1 MARISKPGL
10 DYFPLD
16 VNFFQDRKVRRIS
29 NRHHAAGI
37 AALTSL
43 LCLIY
48 KEKGFYVAWNQDTLF
63 DISQEVCCEEEEMQ
77 AIIDDCLSVGLFDTY
92 IYKEYGILTSQ
103 AIQEQYH
110 KIITDSRRKYKLP
123 LERFWLIKEGEDGT
137 ENNSAEIRNNI
148 NSKGTEVYEAESHIV
163 GAEVNAIKTRIN
175 ITATEVTKTKTG
187 IGTTGTNIHAAGT
200 GINATKT
207 VTDEAAMKINAA
219 KNREIA
225 ATIPQTKQETDTEIE
240 SKSETDTEIKSK
252 PERERE
258 RDKERERQS
267 KTENEWEKDR
277 EQPPVPSNGVFQAAP
292 VAVKGLSLEISSG
305 KRGEENKEERRNEGI
320 DQKGETRYNG
330 TQYERNQQEE
340 AKHNGT
346 QYERNQQEEAKYNGT
361 QYERSQQEEA
371 KYNGTQYERNQQEE
385 AKHNGTQY
393 ERNQQEEAKYNGTQ
407 YERSQQEEAKYNGTQ
422 YERNQ
427 QEEAKHNGTQYER
440 NQQEEAKH
448 NGTQYERSQQ
458 EEAPNENTASGGF
471 SESLLRLNMDAIGI
485 RNEPTVKAILALARR
500 RKLGGPCGTLWKVLS
515 SEYRST
521 LLKKNEPGDY
531 ILWALNHSAEFED
544 TYNGIL
550 KKRVRGR

>member
-123 LERFWLIKEGEDGT
+123 LEQFWLIKEGEDGT

-163 GAEVNAIKTRIN
+163 GAEVNAIKTGIN

-187 IGTTGTNIHAAGT
+187 IDTTGTNIHAAGT

-207 VTDEAAMKINAA
+207 VTDESAMKINAA

-330 TQYERNQQEE
+330 IQYERNQL
-340 AKHNGT
+340 
-346 QYERNQQEEAKYNGT
+346 EEAKYNGT
-361 QYERSQQEEA
+361 QYERS
-371 KYNGTQYERNQQEE
+371 
-385 AKHNGTQY
+385 
-393 ERNQQEEAKYNGTQ
+393 
-407 YERSQQEEAKYNGTQ
+407 
-422 YERNQ
+422 Q

-458 EEAPNENTASGGF
+458 EEAPNESTASGGY

>member
-123 LERFWLIKEGEDGT
+123 LEQFWLIKEGEDGT

-163 GAEVNAIKTRIN
+163 GAEVNAIKTGIN

-187 IGTTGTNIHAAGT
+187 IDTTGTNIHAAGT

-207 VTDEAAMKINAA
+207 VTDESAMKINAA

-346 QYERNQQEEAKYNGT
+346 QYER
-361 QYERSQQEEA
+361 
-371 KYNGTQYERNQQEE
+371 
-385 AKHNGTQY
+385 
-393 ERNQQEEAKYNGTQ
+393 
-407 YERSQQEEAKYNGTQ
+407 
-422 YERNQ
+422 
-427 QEEAKHNGTQYER
+427 
-440 NQQEEAKH
+440 
-448 NGTQYERSQQ
+448 SQQ
-458 EEAPNENTASGGF
+458 EEAPNESTASGGF

>member
-48 KEKGFYVAWNQDTLF
+48 KEKGFYIAWNQDTLF
-63 DISQEVCCEEEEMQ
+63 DISQEVCCEEEERQ

-123 LERFWLIKEGEDGT
+123 LEQFWLIKEGEDGT

-163 GAEVNAIKTRIN
+163 GAEVNAIKTGIN

-187 IGTTGTNIHAAGT
+187 IDTTGTNIHAAGT

-219 KNREIA
+219 KKREIA

-330 TQYERNQQEE
+330 IQYERNQL
-340 AKHNGT
+340 
-346 QYERNQQEEAKYNGT
+346 
-361 QYERSQQEEA
+361 
-371 KYNGTQYERNQQEE
+371 
-385 AKHNGTQY
+385 
-393 ERNQQEEAKYNGTQ
+393 
-407 YERSQQEEAKYNGTQ
+407 
-422 YERNQ
+422 
-427 QEEAKHNGTQYER
+427 EEAKHNGTQYER

-458 EEAPNENTASGGF
+458 EEAPNESTASGGF

>member
-48 KEKGFYVAWNQDTLF
+48 KEKGFYIAWNQDTLF

-123 LERFWLIKEGEDGT
+123 LEQFWLIKEGEDGT

-148 NSKGTEVYEAESHIV
+148 NSKGTEVDEAESHIV
-163 GAEVNAIKTRIN
+163 GAEVNAIKTGIN

-187 IGTTGTNIHAAGT
+187 IDTTGTNIHAAGT

-207 VTDEAAMKINAA
+207 VTDESAMKINAA

-252 PERERE
+252 PERE

-330 TQYERNQQEE
+330 IQYERNQLEE
-340 AKHNGT
+340 AKH
-346 QYERNQQEEAKYNGT
+346 
-361 QYERSQQEEA
+361 
-371 KYNGTQYERNQQEE
+371 
-385 AKHNGTQY
+385 
-393 ERNQQEEAKYNGTQ
+393 
-407 YERSQQEEAKYNGTQ
+407 NGTQ

-448 NGTQYERSQQ
+448 NGTQYERNQQEEAKHNGTQYERNQQ
-458 EEAPNENTASGGF
+458 EEAPNESTASGGF

>member
-37 AALTSL
+37 AGTHFPALPHL
-43 LCLIY
+43 QR
-48 KEKGFYVAWNQDTLF
+48 KGIYVAWNQDTLF

-123 LERFWLIKEGEDGT
+123 LERFWLIKEEEDGT
-137 ENNSAEIRNNI
+137 GNNSAEIRSNI
-148 NSKGTEVYEAESHIV
+148 NIKGTEVDEAESNIV
-163 GAEVNAIKTRIN
+163 GAEVNAIKTGVN
-175 ITATEVTKTKTG
+175 IAATEVTKTKTG
-187 IGTTGTNIHAAGT
+187 IGTTGTDIHAAGT

-207 VTDEAAMKINAA
+207 VTDGAAMKINAA

-240 SKSETDTEIKSK
+240 SKSETDTEIQSKPKREMENDIK
-252 PERERE
+252 PEREK
-258 RDKERERQS
+258 DKERERQS

-305 KRGEENKEERRNEGI
+305 KREEENKEERRYEGI
-320 DQKGETRYNG
+320 DQK
-330 TQYERNQQEE
+330 
-340 AKHNGT
+340 
-346 QYERNQQEEAKYNGT
+346 EEAKYNGT
-361 QYERSQQEEA
+361 QYERS
-371 KYNGTQYERNQQEE
+371 
-385 AKHNGTQY
+385 
-393 ERNQQEEAKYNGTQ
+393 
-407 YERSQQEEAKYNGTQ
+407 
-422 YERNQ
+422 
-427 QEEAKHNGTQYER
+427 
-440 NQQEEAKH
+440 QQEEAKH

-458 EEAPNENTASGGF
+458 EEAPNESIASGGF

-485 RNEPTVKAILALARR
+485 RNEQTVKAILALARR
-500 RKLGGPCGTLWKVLS
+500 GKLGGPCGTLWKVLS

-531 ILWALNHSAEFED
+531 ILWALNHPAEFED
-544 TYNGIL
+544 TYTGIL

>member
-123 LERFWLIKEGEDGT
+123 LERFWLIKEEKDGT
-137 ENNSAEIRNNI
+137 GNNSADIRSNI
-148 NSKGTEVYEAESHIV
+148 NSKGTEVDEAENKIV
-163 GAEVNAIKTRIN
+163 DAGVNTTKTGVN
-175 ITATEVTKTKTG
+175 ITATEVTKTKPG
-187 IGTTGTNIHAAGT
+187 IGTTGTNIHAAGTDIHAAGTDIHAAGT

-207 VTDEAAMKINAA
+207 VTDGAAMKINAA

-240 SKSETDTEIKSK
+240 SKSETDTEIQSKPKREMENDIK
-252 PERERE
+252 PEREK
-258 RDKERERQS
+258 DKERERQS

-277 EQPPVPSNGVFQAAP
+277 EQPPVPSNGVSQAAP

-305 KRGEENKEERRNEGI
+305 KREEENKEERRNGGI
-320 DQKGETRYNG
+320 DQKGEARYNG
-330 TQYERNQQEE
+330 TQYERNQLEE
-340 AKHNGT
+340 PKHNGT
-346 QYERNQQEEAKYNGT
+346 QYERNQQEEA
-361 QYERSQQEEA
+361 
-371 KYNGTQYERNQQEE
+371 
-385 AKHNGTQY
+385 
-393 ERNQQEEAKYNGTQ
+393 
-407 YERSQQEEAKYNGTQ
+407 
-422 YERNQ
+422 
-427 QEEAKHNGTQYER
+427 
-440 NQQEEAKH
+440 
-448 NGTQYERSQQ
+448 
-458 EEAPNENTASGGF
+458 PNESTASGGF

>member
-123 LERFWLIKEGEDGT
+123 LERFWLIKEEKDGT
-137 ENNSAEIRNNI
+137 GNNSADIRSNI
-148 NSKGTEVYEAESHIV
+148 NSKGTEVDEAENKIV
-163 GAEVNAIKTRIN
+163 DAGVNTTKTGVN
-175 ITATEVTKTKTG
+175 ITATEVTKTKPG
-187 IGTTGTNIHAAGT
+187 IGTTGTNIHAAGTDIHAAGT

-207 VTDEAAMKINAA
+207 VTDGAAMKINAA

-240 SKSETDTEIKSK
+240 SKSETDTEIQSKPKREMENDIK
-252 PERERE
+252 PEREK
-258 RDKERERQS
+258 DKERERQS

-277 EQPPVPSNGVFQAAP
+277 EQPPVPSNGVSQAAP

-305 KRGEENKEERRNEGI
+305 KREEENKEERRNGGI
-320 DQKGETRYNG
+320 DQKGEARYNGTQYERNQLEEPKHNG

-340 AKHNGT
+340 PKHNGT
-346 QYERNQQEEAKYNGT
+346 QYERNQQEEA
-361 QYERSQQEEA
+361 
-371 KYNGTQYERNQQEE
+371 
-385 AKHNGTQY
+385 
-393 ERNQQEEAKYNGTQ
+393 
-407 YERSQQEEAKYNGTQ
+407 
-422 YERNQ
+422 
-427 QEEAKHNGTQYER
+427 
-440 NQQEEAKH
+440 
-448 NGTQYERSQQ
+448 
-458 EEAPNENTASGGF
+458 PNESIASGGF

-485 RNEPTVKAILALARR
+485 RNEQTVKGILALARR

-531 ILWALNHSAEFED
+531 ILWALNHLAEFED
-544 TYNGIL
+544 TYTGIL

>member
-123 LERFWLIKEGEDGT
+123 LEQFWLIKEGEDGT

-148 NSKGTEVYEAESHIV
+148 NSKGTEVDEAESHIV
-163 GAEVNAIKTRIN
+163 GAEVNAIKTGIN

-219 KNREIA
+219 KKREIA

-330 TQYERNQQEE
+330 IQYERNQL
-340 AKHNGT
+340 
-346 QYERNQQEEAKYNGT
+346 EEAKYNGT

-371 KYNGTQYERNQQEE
+371 K
-385 AKHNGTQY
+385 H
-393 ERNQQEEAKYNGTQ
+393 
-407 YERSQQEEAKYNGTQ
+407 NGTQ

-458 EEAPNENTASGGF
+458 EEAPNESTASGGF

-485 RNEPTVKAILALARR
+485 RNELTVKAILALARR

>member
-123 LERFWLIKEGEDGT
+123 LERFWLIKEEKDGT
-137 ENNSAEIRNNI
+137 GNNSADIRSNI
-148 NSKGTEVYEAESHIV
+148 NSKGTEVDEAENKIV
-163 GAEVNAIKTRIN
+163 DAGVNTTKTGVN

-187 IGTTGTNIHAAGT
+187 IDTTGTNIHAAGT

-207 VTDEAAMKINAA
+207 VTDGAAMKINAA

-240 SKSETDTEIKSK
+240 SKSETDTEIQSKPKREMENDIK
-252 PERERE
+252 PEREK
-258 RDKERERQS
+258 DKERERQS

-277 EQPPVPSNGVFQAAP
+277 EQPPVPSNGVSQAAP

-305 KRGEENKEERRNEGI
+305 KGEEENKEERRNGGI
-320 DQKGETRYNG
+320 DQKGEARYNGTQYERNQLEEPKHNG

-340 AKHNGT
+340 PKHNGT
-346 QYERNQQEEAKYNGT
+346 QYERNQQEEA
-361 QYERSQQEEA
+361 
-371 KYNGTQYERNQQEE
+371 
-385 AKHNGTQY
+385 
-393 ERNQQEEAKYNGTQ
+393 
-407 YERSQQEEAKYNGTQ
+407 
-422 YERNQ
+422 
-427 QEEAKHNGTQYER
+427 
-440 NQQEEAKH
+440 
-448 NGTQYERSQQ
+448 
-458 EEAPNENTASGGF
+458 PNESIASGGF

-485 RNEPTVKAILALARR
+485 RNEQTVKGILALARR

-531 ILWALNHSAEFED
+531 ILWALNHPAEFED
-544 TYNGIL
+544 TYTGIL

>member
-330 TQYERNQQEE
+330 IQYERNQLEE
-340 AKHNGT
+340 AKH
-346 QYERNQQEEAKYNGT
+346 
-361 QYERSQQEEA
+361 
-371 KYNGTQYERNQQEE
+371 
-385 AKHNGTQY
+385 
-393 ERNQQEEAKYNGTQ
+393 
-407 YERSQQEEAKYNGTQ
+407 NGTQ

-458 EEAPNENTASGGF
+458 EEAPNESTASGGF

>member
-258 RDKERERQS
+258 RDKERDRQS

-346 QYERNQQEEAKYNGT
+346 QYERNQQEEAK
-361 QYERSQQEEA
+361 
-371 KYNGTQYERNQQEE
+371 
-385 AKHNGTQY
+385 HNGTQY
-393 ERNQQEEAKYNGTQ
+393 ERNQQEEPKHNG
-407 YERSQQEEAKYNGTQ
+407 AQ

-427 QEEAKHNGTQYER
+427 QEEA
-440 NQQEEAKH
+440 
-448 NGTQYERSQQ
+448 
-458 EEAPNENTASGGF
+458 PNESTSSGGF

-485 RNEPTVKAILALARR
+485 RNEQTVKGILALARR

>member
-123 LERFWLIKEGEDGT
+123 LEQFWLIKEGEDGT

-148 NSKGTEVYEAESHIV
+148 NSKGTEVDEAESHIV
-163 GAEVNAIKTRIN
+163 GAEVNAIKTGIN

-187 IGTTGTNIHAAGT
+187 IDTTGTNIHAAGT

-207 VTDEAAMKINAA
+207 VTDESAMKINAA

-330 TQYERNQQEE
+330 IQYERNQLEE
-340 AKHNGT
+340 AKH
-346 QYERNQQEEAKYNGT
+346 
-361 QYERSQQEEA
+361 
-371 KYNGTQYERNQQEE
+371 
-385 AKHNGTQY
+385 
-393 ERNQQEEAKYNGTQ
+393 
-407 YERSQQEEAKYNGTQ
+407 NGTQ

-458 EEAPNENTASGGF
+458 EEAPNESTASGGF

>member
-123 LERFWLIKEGEDGT
+123 LEQFWLIKEGEDGT

-163 GAEVNAIKTRIN
+163 GAEVNAIKTGIN

-200 GINATKT
+200 GINVTKT

-240 SKSETDTEIKSK
+240 SKSER
-252 PERERE
+252 ERERE

-330 TQYERNQQEE
+330 IQYERNQLEE

-361 QYERSQQEEA
+361 QYERS
-371 KYNGTQYERNQQEE
+371 
-385 AKHNGTQY
+385 
-393 ERNQQEEAKYNGTQ
+393 
-407 YERSQQEEAKYNGTQ
+407 
-422 YERNQ
+422 Q

-458 EEAPNENTASGGF
+458 EEAPNESTASGGF

>member
-123 LERFWLIKEGEDGT
+123 LERFWLIKEEKDGT
-137 ENNSAEIRNNI
+137 GNNSADIRSNI
-148 NSKGTEVYEAESHIV
+148 NSKGTEVDEAENKIV
-163 GAEVNAIKTRIN
+163 DAGVNTTKTGVN
-175 ITATEVTKTKTG
+175 ITATEVTKTKPG
-187 IGTTGTNIHAAGT
+187 IGTTGTNIHAAGTDIHAAGT

-207 VTDEAAMKINAA
+207 VTDGAAMKINAA

-240 SKSETDTEIKSK
+240 SKSETDTEIQSKPKREMENDIK
-252 PERERE
+252 PEREK
-258 RDKERERQS
+258 DKERERQS

-277 EQPPVPSNGVFQAAP
+277 EQPPVPSNGVSQAAP

-305 KRGEENKEERRNEGI
+305 KREEENKEERRNGGL
-320 DQKGETRYNG
+320 DQKGEARYNGTQYERNQLEEPKHNG

-340 AKHNGT
+340 PKHNGT
-346 QYERNQQEEAKYNGT
+346 QYERNQQEEA
-361 QYERSQQEEA
+361 
-371 KYNGTQYERNQQEE
+371 
-385 AKHNGTQY
+385 
-393 ERNQQEEAKYNGTQ
+393 
-407 YERSQQEEAKYNGTQ
+407 
-422 YERNQ
+422 
-427 QEEAKHNGTQYER
+427 
-440 NQQEEAKH
+440 
-448 NGTQYERSQQ
+448 
-458 EEAPNENTASGGF
+458 PNESIASGGF

-485 RNEPTVKAILALARR
+485 RNEQTVKGILALARR

-531 ILWALNHSAEFED
+531 ILWALNHPAEFED
-544 TYNGIL
+544 TYTGIL

>member
-123 LERFWLIKEGEDGT
+123 LEQFWLIKEGEDGT

-163 GAEVNAIKTRIN
+163 GAEVNAIKTGIN

-187 IGTTGTNIHAAGT
+187 IDTTGTNIHAAGT

-330 TQYERNQQEE
+330 IQYERNQLEE
-340 AKHNGT
+340 AKH
-346 QYERNQQEEAKYNGT
+346 
-361 QYERSQQEEA
+361 
-371 KYNGTQYERNQQEE
+371 NGTQYERNQQEE

-393 ERNQQEEAKYNGTQ
+393 ERNQQEEA
-407 YERSQQEEAKYNGTQ
+407 
-422 YERNQ
+422 
-427 QEEAKHNGTQYER
+427 
-440 NQQEEAKH
+440 
-448 NGTQYERSQQ
+448 
-458 EEAPNENTASGGF
+458 PNESTASGGF

>member
-48 KEKGFYVAWNQDTLF
+48 KEKGFYIAWNQDTLF

-123 LERFWLIKEGEDGT
+123 LEQFWLIKEGEDGT

-148 NSKGTEVYEAESHIV
+148 NSKGTEVDEAESHIV
-163 GAEVNAIKTRIN
+163 GAEVNAIKTGIN

-187 IGTTGTNIHAAGT
+187 IDTTGTNIHAAGT

-207 VTDEAAMKINAA
+207 VTDESAMKINAA

-330 TQYERNQQEE
+330 IQYERNQL
-340 AKHNGT
+340 
-346 QYERNQQEEAKYNGT
+346 
-361 QYERSQQEEA
+361 
-371 KYNGTQYERNQQEE
+371 
-385 AKHNGTQY
+385 
-393 ERNQQEEAKYNGTQ
+393 
-407 YERSQQEEAKYNGTQ
+407 
-422 YERNQ
+422 
-427 QEEAKHNGTQYER
+427 EEAKHNGTQYER

-458 EEAPNENTASGGF
+458 EEAPNESTASGGF

>member
-123 LERFWLIKEGEDGT
+123 LEQFWLIKEGEDGT

-148 NSKGTEVYEAESHIV
+148 NSKGTEVDEAESHIV
-163 GAEVNAIKTRIN
+163 GAEVNAIKTGIN

-346 QYERNQQEEAKYNGT
+346 QYER
-361 QYERSQQEEA
+361 
-371 KYNGTQYERNQQEE
+371 
-385 AKHNGTQY
+385 
-393 ERNQQEEAKYNGTQ
+393 
-407 YERSQQEEAKYNGTQ
+407 
-422 YERNQ
+422 
-427 QEEAKHNGTQYER
+427 
-440 NQQEEAKH
+440 
-448 NGTQYERSQQ
+448 SQQ

-500 RKLGGPCGTLWKVLS
+500 RNLGGPCGTLWKVLS

>member
-163 GAEVNAIKTRIN
+163 GAEVNAIKTGIN

-187 IGTTGTNIHAAGT
+187 IDTTGTNIHAAGT

-219 KNREIA
+219 KKREIA

-330 TQYERNQQEE
+330 IQYERNQLEE

-346 QYERNQQEEAKYNGT
+346 QYERNQQEEAK
-361 QYERSQQEEA
+361 
-371 KYNGTQYERNQQEE
+371 
-385 AKHNGTQY
+385 H
-393 ERNQQEEAKYNGTQ
+393 NGTQ

-448 NGTQYERSQQ
+448 NGTQYERNQQ
-458 EEAPNENTASGGF
+458 EEAPNESTASGGF

>member
-48 KEKGFYVAWNQDTLF
+48 KEKGFYIAWNQDTLF

-123 LERFWLIKEGEDGT
+123 LEQFWLIKEGEDGT

-163 GAEVNAIKTRIN
+163 GAEVNAIKTGIN

-330 TQYERNQQEE
+330 IQYERNQLEE

-346 QYERNQQEEAKYNGT
+346 QYERNQQEEAKHNGT

-393 ERNQQEEAKYNGTQ
+393 ER
-407 YERSQQEEAKYNGTQ
+407 
-422 YERNQ
+422 
-427 QEEAKHNGTQYER
+427 
-440 NQQEEAKH
+440 
-448 NGTQYERSQQ
+448 SQQ
-458 EEAPNENTASGGF
+458 EEAPNESTASGGF

>member
-123 LERFWLIKEGEDGT
+123 LEQFWLIKEGEDGT

-148 NSKGTEVYEAESHIV
+148 NSKGTEVDEAESHIV
-163 GAEVNAIKTRIN
+163 GAEVNAIKTGIN

-187 IGTTGTNIHAAGT
+187 IDTTGTNIHAAGT

-219 KNREIA
+219 KKREIA

-252 PERERE
+252 PERE

-330 TQYERNQQEE
+330 IQYERNQL
-340 AKHNGT
+340 
-346 QYERNQQEEAKYNGT
+346 EEAKYNGT

-371 KYNGTQYERNQQEE
+371 K
-385 AKHNGTQY
+385 H
-393 ERNQQEEAKYNGTQ
+393 
-407 YERSQQEEAKYNGTQ
+407 NGTQ

-458 EEAPNENTASGGF
+458 EEAPNESTASGGF

>member
-123 LERFWLIKEGEDGT
+123 LEQFWLIKEGEDGT

-148 NSKGTEVYEAESHIV
+148 NSKGTEVDEAESHIV
-163 GAEVNAIKTRIN
+163 GAEVNAIKTGIN

-219 KNREIA
+219 KKREIA

-252 PERERE
+252 PERE

-330 TQYERNQQEE
+330 IQYERNQLEEAKYNGTQYERSQQEE

-371 KYNGTQYERNQQEE
+371 K
-385 AKHNGTQY
+385 
-393 ERNQQEEAKYNGTQ
+393 
-407 YERSQQEEAKYNGTQ
+407 
-422 YERNQ
+422 
-427 QEEAKHNGTQYER
+427 
-440 NQQEEAKH
+440 H

-458 EEAPNENTASGGF
+458 EEAPNESTASGGF

>member
-330 TQYERNQQEE
+330 IQYERNQL
-340 AKHNGT
+340 
-346 QYERNQQEEAKYNGT
+346 EEAKY
-361 QYERSQQEEA
+361 
-371 KYNGTQYERNQQEE
+371 
-385 AKHNGTQY
+385 
-393 ERNQQEEAKYNGTQ
+393 
-407 YERSQQEEAKYNGTQ
+407 
-422 YERNQ
+422 
-427 QEEAKHNGTQYER
+427 
-440 NQQEEAKH
+440 

>member
-48 KEKGFYVAWNQDTLF
+48 KEKGFYIAWNQDTLF

-123 LERFWLIKEGEDGT
+123 LERFWLIKEEKDGT
-137 ENNSAEIRNNI
+137 GNNSADIRSNI
-148 NSKGTEVYEAESHIV
+148 NSKGTEVDEAENKIV
-163 GAEVNAIKTRIN
+163 DAGVNTTKTGVN
-175 ITATEVTKTKTG
+175 ITATEVTKTKPG
-187 IGTTGTNIHAAGT
+187 IGTTGTNIHAADTDIHAAGT

-207 VTDEAAMKINAA
+207 VTDGAAMKINAA

-240 SKSETDTEIKSK
+240 SKSETDTEIQSKPKREMENDIK
-252 PERERE
+252 PEREK
-258 RDKERERQS
+258 DKERERQS

-277 EQPPVPSNGVFQAAP
+277 EQPPVPSNGVSQAAP

-305 KRGEENKEERRNEGI
+305 KREEENKEERRNGGI
-320 DQKGETRYNG
+320 DQKGEARYNGTQYERNQLEEPKHNG

-340 AKHNGT
+340 PKHNGT
-346 QYERNQQEEAKYNGT
+346 QYERNQQEEA
-361 QYERSQQEEA
+361 
-371 KYNGTQYERNQQEE
+371 
-385 AKHNGTQY
+385 
-393 ERNQQEEAKYNGTQ
+393 
-407 YERSQQEEAKYNGTQ
+407 
-422 YERNQ
+422 
-427 QEEAKHNGTQYER
+427 
-440 NQQEEAKH
+440 
-448 NGTQYERSQQ
+448 
-458 EEAPNENTASGGF
+458 PNESIASGGF

-485 RNEPTVKAILALARR
+485 RNEQTVKGILALARR

-531 ILWALNHSAEFED
+531 ILWALNHPAEFED
-544 TYNGIL
+544 TYTGIL

>member
-219 KNREIA
+219 KKREIA

-252 PERERE
+252 PERER
-258 RDKERERQS
+258 DKERERQS

-277 EQPPVPSNGVFQAAP
+277 EQLPVPSNGVFQAAP

-330 TQYERNQQEE
+330 TQYERNQL
-340 AKHNGT
+340 
-346 QYERNQQEEAKYNGT
+346 EEAKYNGT

-371 KYNGTQYERNQQEE
+371 K
-385 AKHNGTQY
+385 H
-393 ERNQQEEAKYNGTQ
+393 
-407 YERSQQEEAKYNGTQ
+407 NGTQ

-448 NGTQYERSQQ
+448 NGTQYERNQQ
-458 EEAPNENTASGGF
+458 EEAPNESTASGGF

>member
-123 LERFWLIKEGEDGT
+123 LERFWLIKEEEDGT
-137 ENNSAEIRNNI
+137 GNNSAEIRSNI
-148 NSKGTEVYEAESHIV
+148 NIKGTEVDEAESNIV
-163 GAEVNAIKTRIN
+163 GAEVNAIKTGVN
-175 ITATEVTKTKTG
+175 IAATEVTKTKTG
-187 IGTTGTNIHAAGT
+187 IGTTGTDIYAAGT

-207 VTDEAAMKINAA
+207 VTDGAAMKINAA

-240 SKSETDTEIKSK
+240 TKSETDTEIQSK
-252 PERERE
+252 PKREMENDIKPKRE
-258 RDKERERQS
+258 KDKERERQS

-320 DQKGETRYNG
+320 DQQG
-330 TQYERNQQEE
+330 
-340 AKHNGT
+340 
-346 QYERNQQEEAKYNGT
+346 EAKYNGT
-361 QYERSQQEEA
+361 QYERSQQEEP
-371 KYNGTQYERNQQEE
+371 
-385 AKHNGTQY
+385 KHNGTQY
-393 ERNQQEEAKYNGTQ
+393 ERNQQEEA
-407 YERSQQEEAKYNGTQ
+407 R
-422 YERNQ
+422 
-427 QEEAKHNGTQYER
+427 HNGTQYER
-440 NQQEEAKH
+440 NQQEEA
-448 NGTQYERSQQ
+448 
-458 EEAPNENTASGGF
+458 PNESIASGGF

-485 RNEPTVKAILALARR
+485 RNEQTVKAILALARR

-531 ILWALNHSAEFED
+531 ILWALNHPAEFED
-544 TYNGIL
+544 TYTGIL

>member
-48 KEKGFYVAWNQDTLF
+48 KEKGFYIAWNQDTLF

-123 LERFWLIKEGEDGT
+123 LEQFWLIKEGEDGT

-148 NSKGTEVYEAESHIV
+148 NSKGTEVDEAESHIV
-163 GAEVNAIKTRIN
+163 GAEVNAIKTGIN

-187 IGTTGTNIHAAGT
+187 IDTTGTNIHAAGT

-207 VTDEAAMKINAA
+207 VTDESAMKINAA

-277 EQPPVPSNGVFQAAP
+277 EQLPVPSNGVFQAAP

-330 TQYERNQQEE
+330 IQYERNQL
-340 AKHNGT
+340 
-346 QYERNQQEEAKYNGT
+346 
-361 QYERSQQEEA
+361 
-371 KYNGTQYERNQQEE
+371 
-385 AKHNGTQY
+385 
-393 ERNQQEEAKYNGTQ
+393 
-407 YERSQQEEAKYNGTQ
+407 
-422 YERNQ
+422 
-427 QEEAKHNGTQYER
+427 EEAKHNGTQYER

-458 EEAPNENTASGGF
+458 EKAPNESTASGGF

>member
-123 LERFWLIKEGEDGT
+123 LERFWLIKEEKDGT
-137 ENNSAEIRNNI
+137 GNNSADIRSNI
-148 NSKGTEVYEAESHIV
+148 NSKGTEVDEAENKIV
-163 GAEVNAIKTRIN
+163 DAGVNTTKTGVN
-175 ITATEVTKTKTG
+175 ITATEVTKTKPG
-187 IGTTGTNIHAAGT
+187 IGTTGTNIHAAGTDIHAAGT

-207 VTDEAAMKINAA
+207 VTDGAAMKINAA

-240 SKSETDTEIKSK
+240 SKSETDTEIQSKPKREMENDIK
-252 PERERE
+252 PEREK
-258 RDKERERQS
+258 DKERERQS

-277 EQPPVPSNGVFQAAP
+277 EQPPVPSNGVSQAAP

-330 TQYERNQQEE
+330 IQYERNQLEE
-340 AKHNGT
+340 PKHNGT
-346 QYERNQQEEAKYNGT
+346 QYERNQQEEA
-361 QYERSQQEEA
+361 
-371 KYNGTQYERNQQEE
+371 
-385 AKHNGTQY
+385 
-393 ERNQQEEAKYNGTQ
+393 
-407 YERSQQEEAKYNGTQ
+407 
-422 YERNQ
+422 
-427 QEEAKHNGTQYER
+427 
-440 NQQEEAKH
+440 
-448 NGTQYERSQQ
+448 
-458 EEAPNENTASGGF
+458 PNESIASGGF

-485 RNEPTVKAILALARR
+485 RNEQTVKGILALARR

-531 ILWALNHSAEFED
+531 ILWALNHPAEFED
-544 TYNGIL
+544 TYTGIL

>member
-48 KEKGFYVAWNQDTLF
+48 KEKGFYIAWNQDTLF

-277 EQPPVPSNGVFQAAP
+277 EQLPVPSNGVFQAAP

-330 TQYERNQQEE
+330 IQYERNQLEEAKYNGTQYERSQQEE

-371 KYNGTQYERNQQEE
+371 
-385 AKHNGTQY
+385 
-393 ERNQQEEAKYNGTQ
+393 
-407 YERSQQEEAKYNGTQ
+407 
-422 YERNQ
+422 
-427 QEEAKHNGTQYER
+427 
-440 NQQEEAKH
+440 
-448 NGTQYERSQQ
+448 
-458 EEAPNENTASGGF
+458 PNESTASGGF

>member
-123 LERFWLIKEGEDGT
+123 LEQFWLIKEGEDGT

-148 NSKGTEVYEAESHIV
+148 NSKGTEVDEAESHIV

-252 PERERE
+252 PERER
-258 RDKERERQS
+258 DKERERQS

-330 TQYERNQQEE
+330 IQYERNQLEE

-346 QYERNQQEEAKYNGT
+346 QYERNQQEEAKHNGT

-458 EEAPNENTASGGF
+458 EEAPNESTASGGF

>member
-123 LERFWLIKEGEDGT
+123 LEQFWLIKEGEDGT

-148 NSKGTEVYEAESHIV
+148 NSKGTEVDEAESHIV
-163 GAEVNAIKTRIN
+163 GAEVNAIKTGIN

-252 PERERE
+252 PERERDKE
-258 RDKERERQS
+258 RERERQS

-277 EQPPVPSNGVFQAAP
+277 EQLPVPSNGVFQAAP

-320 DQKGETRYNG
+320 DQKGETRYNEI
-330 TQYERNQQEE
+330 QYERNQL
-340 AKHNGT
+340 
-346 QYERNQQEEAKYNGT
+346 EEAKYNGT

-371 KYNGTQYERNQQEE
+371 
-385 AKHNGTQY
+385 
-393 ERNQQEEAKYNGTQ
+393 
-407 YERSQQEEAKYNGTQ
+407 
-422 YERNQ
+422 
-427 QEEAKHNGTQYER
+427 
-440 NQQEEAKH
+440 
-448 NGTQYERSQQ
+448 
-458 EEAPNENTASGGF
+458 PNESTASGGF

>member
-123 LERFWLIKEGEDGT
+123 LEQFWLIKEGEDGT

-163 GAEVNAIKTRIN
+163 GAEVNAIKTGIN

-187 IGTTGTNIHAAGT
+187 IDTTGTNIHAAGT

-277 EQPPVPSNGVFQAAP
+277 EQPPVPSNGVSQAAP

-330 TQYERNQQEE
+330 IQYERNQL
-340 AKHNGT
+340 
-346 QYERNQQEEAKYNGT
+346 EEAKYNGT
-361 QYERSQQEEA
+361 QYERSQL
-371 KYNGTQYERNQQEE
+371 
-385 AKHNGTQY
+385 
-393 ERNQQEEAKYNGTQ
+393 
-407 YERSQQEEAKYNGTQ
+407 
-422 YERNQ
+422 
-427 QEEAKHNGTQYER
+427 
-440 NQQEEAKH
+440 EEAKH

-458 EEAPNENTASGGF
+458 EEAPNESTASGGF

>member
-48 KEKGFYVAWNQDTLF
+48 KEKGFYIAWNQDTLF

-346 QYERNQQEEAKYNGT
+346 QYERNQQEEAK
-361 QYERSQQEEA
+361 
-371 KYNGTQYERNQQEE
+371 
-385 AKHNGTQY
+385 
-393 ERNQQEEAKYNGTQ
+393 
-407 YERSQQEEAKYNGTQ
+407 
-422 YERNQ
+422 
-427 QEEAKHNGTQYER
+427 
-440 NQQEEAKH
+440 H

>member
-346 QYERNQQEEAKYNGT
+346 QYERNQQEEAK
-361 QYERSQQEEA
+361 
-371 KYNGTQYERNQQEE
+371 
-385 AKHNGTQY
+385 
-393 ERNQQEEAKYNGTQ
+393 
-407 YERSQQEEAKYNGTQ
+407 
-422 YERNQ
+422 
-427 QEEAKHNGTQYER
+427 
-440 NQQEEAKH
+440 H

-500 RKLGGPCGTLWKVLS
+500 RNLGGPCGTLWKVLS

>member
-48 KEKGFYVAWNQDTLF
+48 KEKGFYIAWNQDTLF

-148 NSKGTEVYEAESHIV
+148 NSKGTEVDEAESHIV
-163 GAEVNAIKTRIN
+163 GAEVNAIKTGIN

-187 IGTTGTNIHAAGT
+187 IDTTGTNIHAAGT

-252 PERERE
+252 PERE

-330 TQYERNQQEE
+330 TQYER
-340 AKHNGT
+340 
-346 QYERNQQEEAKYNGT
+346 
-361 QYERSQQEEA
+361 
-371 KYNGTQYERNQQEE
+371 
-385 AKHNGTQY
+385 
-393 ERNQQEEAKYNGTQ
+393 
-407 YERSQQEEAKYNGTQ
+407 SQQEEAKYNGTQ

-458 EEAPNENTASGGF
+458 EEAPNESTASGGF

>member
-123 LERFWLIKEGEDGT
+123 LEQFWLIKEGEDGT

-163 GAEVNAIKTRIN
+163 GAEVNAIKTGIN

-207 VTDEAAMKINAA
+207 VTDESAMKINAA

-305 KRGEENKEERRNEGI
+305 KRGEENKEERRNEEI

-330 TQYERNQQEE
+330 IQYERNQLEEAKYNGTQYERSQQEE

-346 QYERNQQEEAKYNGT
+346 QYERNQQEEAK
-361 QYERSQQEEA
+361 
-371 KYNGTQYERNQQEE
+371 
-385 AKHNGTQY
+385 H
-393 ERNQQEEAKYNGTQ
+393 
-407 YERSQQEEAKYNGTQ
+407 NGTQ

-458 EEAPNENTASGGF
+458 EEAKHNGTQYERNQQEEAKYNGTQYERSQQEEAPNESTASGGF

>member
-16 VNFFQDRKVRRIS
+16 VNFFQDRKVCRIS

-123 LERFWLIKEGEDGT
+123 LEQFWLIKEGEDGT

-148 NSKGTEVYEAESHIV
+148 NSKGTEVDEAESHIV
-163 GAEVNAIKTRIN
+163 GAEVNAIKTGIN

-187 IGTTGTNIHAAGT
+187 IDTTGTNIHAAGT

-207 VTDEAAMKINAA
+207 VTDESAMKINAA

-267 KTENEWEKDR
+267 KTENEWIE
-277 EQPPVPSNGVFQAAP
+277 
-292 VAVKGLSLEISSG
+292 SS
-305 KRGEENKEERRNEGI
+305 RPFR
-320 DQKGETRYNG
+320 Q
-330 TQYERNQQEE
+330 
-340 AKHNGT
+340 
-346 QYERNQQEEAKYNGT
+346 
-361 QYERSQQEEA
+361 
-371 KYNGTQYERNQQEE
+371 
-385 AKHNGTQY
+385 
-393 ERNQQEEAKYNGTQ
+393 
-407 YERSQQEEAKYNGTQ
+407 
-422 YERNQ
+422 
-427 QEEAKHNGTQYER
+427 
-440 NQQEEAKH
+440 
-448 NGTQYERSQQ
+448 
-458 EEAPNENTASGGF
+458 TAF
-471 SESLLRLNMDAIGI
+471 FRLRL
-485 RNEPTVKAILALARR
+485 LLS
-500 RKLGGPCGTLWKVLS
+500 KVCL
-515 SEYRST
+515 
-521 LLKKNEPGDY
+521 
-531 ILWALNHSAEFED
+531 
-544 TYNGIL
+544 
-550 KKRVRGR
+550 